1 MLRVSTVKQMAS
13 ISEPSKEKTNGTKL
27 TRLLID
33 GGTQALRNVLESF
46 IHPPSTLQIMLN
58 NNKATL
64 ANLKS
69 RRKLYDS
76 QWEKL
81 FPPSGGLPDLNTF
94 DITLL
99 HLLLRTICP
108 DLTKPA
114 TGWHELPAE
123 NDTSREAAIVRIKNF
138 RNDLCHGPSTNV
150 SNEDFED
157 MWKIISDSLE
167 VLGINRQEIKRLKTG
182 AIDHGTQQRIDEEVE
197 KWKLELKN
205 CLPDVFGRSKEI
217 KQAIEAVQK
226 GTVSFVSL
234 TGGPGFGKTTVA
246 NKVAD
251 ELDESEYDGSVLC
264 CSLLSQATLE
274 DVATTMFFVCDNSHS
289 QPPENPTLQ
298 LRNWSKQQS
307 KKVTLILDNADHVL
321 ESEDGQKFVHMLEE
335 MRNYSKRRLTFIIVS
350 GKTFNTSSCGFKI
363 EHIKLTTL
371 PLDDAVKV
379 LLSRTDPEKQQLS
392 QTEKI
397 VELCG
402 HIPLALCIIGSLLS
416 RFKEARLIEI
426 LENKPLKVLQDG
438 TVSVEN
444 AIKTSF
450 DLLKQREQMA
460 LVIMSVFPGSFDC
473 DAAEEVISKG
483 MDIDADLIP
492 ILLSLEDRSLV
503 EEPSPQRYQ
512 LHSLIKTFAKQVD
525 RSAAALVLE
534 EGEKDACVHYMSRL
548 ATNSDCYWGKDTCKK
563 SLDSFNEDRHNFEH
577 FLDVFIQWRESEGDM
592 AMKSCEAFFVNLP
605 QKCMYLEIC
614 VLPTFYTNFLQ
625 KLHEAKNPE
634 LPPVNKVEILCLLGH
649 EMRKKGNK
657 EEYRNLMKKA
667 DELYLKE
674 KTKFNMSP
682 LSKVIYL
689 NSRDR
694 FAIEESSSEPEGM
707 YVEALELCEKELP
720 NHPEYVATILY
731 TATSANRQDNHTK
744 AKEKVNQ
751 ALALSETILGK
762 HAMTARC
769 YKAIAELMKKEELF
783 PGALSFY
790 EKCLEMYKDLGLEGC
805 KETINTLSNYGF
817 YLKRNGKYK
826 EAREIFEKAKCIA
839 EETLT
844 KIIGGQRW

>member
-1 MLRVSTVKQMAS
+1 MAS
-13 ISEPSKEKTNGTKL
+13 ILGPSEEKTNGTKL
-27 TRLLID
+27 ARLLID

-46 IHPPSTLQIMLN
+46 IHPSSTLQIMLN

-81 FPPSGGLPDLNTF
+81 FPSSGGLPELNTF

-108 DLTKPA
+108 ALTKPA

-123 NDTSREAAIVRIKNF
+123 NDTSREAAIVRIKCF

-182 AIDHGTQQRIDEEVE
+182 AIDHGTQQRIDGEVE

-251 ELDESEYDGSVLC
+251 ELYESEYDGSVLC

-289 QPPENPTLQ
+289 QPPENPTLW
-298 LRNWSKQQS
+298 LRKWSKRQS

-321 ESEDGQKFVHMLEE
+321 KSEDGQKFVHMLEE

-379 LLSRTDPEKQQLS
+379 LLSRNNPEKQQLS

-402 HIPLALCIIGSLLS
+402 RIPLALRIIGSLLS
-416 RFKEARLIEI
+416 RFKEARLIKI

-438 TVSVEN
+438 TVSVED

-512 LHSLIKTFAKQVD
+512 LHSLIKTFAKKVD

-534 EGEKDACVHYMSRL
+534 EGEKEACVHYMSRL

-649 EMRKKGNK
+649 EMRKKENK

-790 EKCLEMYKDLGLEGC
+790 EKCLEMYKDLDMEGC
-805 KETINTLSNYGF
+805 KETINTLKNYGSC
-817 YLKRNGKYK
+817 LKRNGKYK
-826 EAREIFEKAKCIA
+826 EAREIFEKAKRIA
-839 EETLT
+839 EGDLE
-844 KIIGGQRW
+844 KDHRWTAMVKTM